1 MNSESFGGGW
11 LERNENSPRGKKKK
25 KTCTL
30 DSIRFKRDAN
40 RYSWRV
46 VET

>member
-25 KTCTL
+25 RKRVR
-30 DSIRFKRDAN
+30 SIQFVLSEMLIDIHG
-40 RYSWRV
+40 
-46 VET
+46 E